1 MIFGRFRVLQ
11 NLKKIISDDIAL
23 QYRASLVFCR
33 YSYVITHLNSAD
45 RVSEVSTQCFY
56 SETHNAKF
64 KHYIITVGSIPIFPE
79 FAPDSLQ
86 SRRSCNLSLL
96 LLRLLLLFV
105 HRLQH
110 ACVDCK

>member
-45 RVSEVSTQCFY
+45 RVSEVSRGR
-56 SETHNAKF
+56 AG
-64 KHYIITVGSIPIFPE
+64 KH
-79 FAPDSLQ
+79 DSG
-86 SRRSCNLSLL
+86 RGR
-96 LLRLLLLFV
+96 
-105 HRLQH
+105 H